1 MENENAI
8 RIRNI
13 LLIMILLMII
23 YIILAILY
31 SFIVNSNIFTLNTPP
46 PVKNLGDVINNTS
59 DKITNVVKDGL
70 DIVNGSVHMTGNL
83 LNKFATPYTS
93 TQSSGFK
100 NKRENFA
107 LLDEAINMGS
117 IPTNIPEAND
127 ATMSNTKWCYIG
139 NFNGER
145 GCAKIDEYEKC
156 PGPIFDNKN
165 TCVSPE
171 NSPNRFLE
179 SKYNYKRRTLE

>member
-1 MENENAI
+1 MENENDI
-8 RIRNI
+8 HIRNI
-13 LLIMILLMII
+13 LLIMILIMLI

-31 SFIVNSNIFTLNTPP
+31 SFVVNSNVFTLNTPP
-46 PVKNLGDVINNTS
+46 PVKNFGDVINNTS

-83 LNKFATPYTS
+83 LNKFATPYTT
-93 TQSSGFK
+93 TQSSGFQ
-100 NKRENFA
+100 NRRENFA
-107 LLDEAINMGS
+107 ILDEAINMGS
-117 IPTNIPEAND
+117 IPINIPEAND
-127 ATMSNTKWCYIG
+127 TTTSNTKWCYIG

-156 PGPIFDNKN
+156 PGPVFDNKN

-171 NSPNRFLE
+171 NSPNNFLQ
-179 SKYNYKRRTLE
+179 SKYNYKVKTLE